1 MLKENQIKN
10 SQNLNEKYFGRLQAF
25 QILLLFL
32 FLTQSDSA
40 RFEYNLLFSSF
51 QVIFQPYFHYS
62 TYSQVDLKCLSRPQT
77 QPSVSDGW
85 MNCNIRFWTE
95 ILTKVFRNYAPA
107 VWRKSAD
114 LNVCTLNAY
123 SIGLLWWFNALK
135 L

>member
-10 SQNLNEKYFGRLQAF
+10 SQSLNEKYFKDCKHF
-25 QILLLFL
+25 K
-32 FLTQSDSA
+32 
-40 RFEYNLLFSSF
+40 YSSYSFFWLSLIQRDLNTIFCF

-123 SIGLLWWFNALK
+123 SIGLLWWFDALK